1 MFACLLERRE
11 GDLCQCPARACGQ
24 LDRVHSPGERE
35 SLESSR
41 PCIIPCPC
49 PNHIYLECNERL
61 ASDGLCAE
69 VQTCDPQV
77 RCGVGITFETMA
89 LDGSARVKSL
99 VRGGGADNTGL
110 IKQGD
115 ILFEVG
121 RTNVFRE
128 PLDLVADLLLGDDG
142 SSVRLRSAPPPTTLP
157 PAIRIFLWLPG
168 LDWSSHSHPPLLLCK
183 EGLFGSPATCGRFLT
198 LKYRQLLFLRATF

>member
-1 MFACLLERRE
+1 
-11 GDLCQCPARACGQ
+11 
-24 LDRVHSPGERE
+24 
-35 SLESSR
+35 
-41 PCIIPCPC
+41 
-49 PNHIYLECNERL
+49 
-61 ASDGLCAE
+61 
-69 VQTCDPQV
+69 
-77 RCGVGITFETMA
+77 VGITFETMA

-142 SSVRLRSAPPPTTLP
+142 SSVRLRSSPPPTTLP
-157 PAIRIFLWLPG
+157 RPRLELTQPSSLASPQGRLVWVTRDLWPISDL
-168 LDWSSHSHPPLLLCK
+168 
-183 EGLFGSPATCGRFLT
+183 EIQAR
-198 LKYRQLLFLRATF
+198 LLFLRGTS